1 MRGSCW
7 RRLNGKSLKLK
18 STVNPT
24 RRADLPGHVNH
35 TRDTRRMKMSG
46 LLSRRSTD
54 LAGVVGTVRQIGVG
68 SQVPRKLGAKDVAV
82 LDLNRAPADTARA
95 LVDAGVAAVVHVPRQ
110 GEEMLPRAA
119 FRILAAST
127 IPVIEDADLSGVAD
141 GTRVRIDD
149 GVVYSVKS
157 EDEITSGREVD
168 PATLLA
174 EVDTAESGYVESA
187 LAHLA
192 NATEFLSLEHPL
204 LLDGE
209 GLPSIDV
216 DFTDR
221 HVVVV
226 TGDAAARGQLAELKP
241 FIREYRP
248 LLVGVGAGAEFLR
261 SARLTADVVVATPTD
276 VSDDVLTD
284 GAVLVVPADRDGRA
298 EGLERI
304 TELGLGATTF
314 PAAATARDM
323 ALLLAYHG
331 GAEMIVVTGDDRG
344 LENAFRDSSAPSS
357 TMVDTTV
364 SSRLVHAD
372 ACATLY
378 RSRGAGIGLALVVLA
393 ALIAVA
399 AVVVARDAAADLLI
413 WAVETWNSFALW
425 VQGLFR

>member
-1 MRGSCW
+1 
-7 RRLNGKSLKLK
+7 
-18 STVNPT
+18 
-24 RRADLPGHVNH
+24 
-35 TRDTRRMKMSG
+35 MKMSG
-46 LLSRRSTD
+46 LLSRRTND
-54 LAGVVGTVRQIGVG
+54 LAGVVGTVRQIKPG
-68 SQVPRKLGAKDVAV
+68 SPVPRRLGTKDIAV
-82 LDLNRAPADTARA
+82 LDLNRAPAEIARA
-95 LVDAGVAAVVHVPRQ
+95 LVESEVAAVVHTPRD
-110 GEEMLPRAA
+110 EEGMLPRAA
-119 FRILAAST
+119 FRILAEST
-127 IPVIEDADLSGVAD
+127 IPVIEDADLSDVAD

-157 EDEITSGREVD
+157 QGEIASGREVD
-168 PATLLA
+168 SATLLT

-226 TGDAAARGQLAELKP
+226 TGDESSRAQLAEIKP

-248 LLVGVGAGAEFLR
+248 LLVGVGTGAEFLR
-261 SARLTADVVVATPTD
+261 SVRLTADLVVATPTD
-276 VSDDVLTD
+276 VSDEVLTD

-298 EGLERI
+298 EGLEKI

-314 PAAATARDM
+314 PAAANARDM

-344 LENAFRDSSAPSS
+344 LENAFRSSSAPSS
-357 TMVDTTV
+357 TMVDTAV
-364 SSRLVHAD
+364 SSRLIHAA

-378 RSRGAGIGLALVVLA
+378 RSRGAGLGLALVVLA
-393 ALIAVA
+393 ALV
-399 AVVVARDAAADLLI
+399 AVVVVVLARDAAQDLLI

-425 VQGLFR
+425 VQGLLR